1 MFVSSQNQG
10 ILDAIKRERGRHSAI
25 RSVVGHINTV
35 SHLGRNYFKVAMAT
49 MPMPWLRPSPA
60 TPTLSS
66 IGGGACY
73 P

>member
-49 MPMPWLRPSPA
+49 MPFA
-60 TPTLSS
+60 TEVQWNNRQTGSQTCPD
-66 IGGGACY
+66 
-73 P
+73 